1 MKKCLGCG
9 AILQDQDAKSKG
21 YVKKLDQDY
30 CQRCFRLNHYNDL
43 TLDMKD
49 EIMREDVL
57 KQLVKFD
64 DLFVL
69 VIDVM
74 AMEAAL
80 KEDICQS
87 LKDKDVILVINKYDT
102 LPKNVNIEKVEKYIE
117 ELIIRNLS
125 GSHLLDVLITHKKD
139 PYFNDLFFESIENSG
154 HDTMIFCGNV
164 NAGKSTIINK
174 LIDEQT
180 LTISRYPSTTL
191 DFNVMSFNGLKLIDS
206 PGLVDYSNMIM
217 QVPQSELKRLSI
229 SETIRP
235 LVFQFYE
242 DQSYLIDGIFRI
254 DVKAKEHNG
263 SIIFYINRGLDV
275 HRTKTINA
283 DSYYAKHLNEF
294 KMVAKEPKVR
304 NMKISQ
310 ASVEVVINGLGV
322 IALKGVKEISIH
334 TDKKIDIKT
343 RKSVF

>member
-9 AILQDQDAKSKG
+9 AILQDKDEKAQG
-21 YVKKLDQDY
+21 YVKKLEQDY
-30 CQRCFRLNHYNDL
+30 CQRCFRLSHYNDL
-43 TLDMKD
+43 TIDMKD
-49 EIMREDVL
+49 AIMREDVL
-57 KQLVKFD
+57 KQLQKLD
-64 DLFVL
+64 KLFIL

-74 AMEAAL
+74 AMESAL
-80 KEDICQS
+80 SKDIS
-87 LKDKDVILVINKYDT
+87 EVLKAKDLILVINKYDT
-102 LPKNVNIEKVEKYIE
+102 LPKNVNMEKMEKYIE
-117 ELIIRNLS
+117 ELVIRNLS
-125 GSHLLDVLITHKKD
+125 GSRILDVLVTHKKD
-139 PYFNDLFFESIENSG
+139 QYFNDLFFESVARSG
-154 HDTMIFCGNV
+154 HQSMVFCGNV

-174 LIDEQT
+174 LIAQET

-191 DFNVMSFNGLKLIDS
+191 DFNVMRFNDLELIDS

-217 QVPQSELKRLSI
+217 HVEQSELKRLMI

-254 DVKAKEHNG
+254 DVKAKDHNG
-263 SIIFYINRGLDV
+263 SIIFYINRALDV

-283 DSYYAKHLNEF
+283 DSYYQKHVDEF
-294 KMVAKEPKVR
+294 AMKPKNMYVR

-310 ASVEVVINGLGV
+310 ASVEVVVNGLGV
-322 IALKGVKEISIH
+322 IALKGVKEINIH

>member
-9 AILQDQDAKSKG
+9 AVLQDKDPNQQG
-21 YVKKLDQDY
+21 YVTKLEQNY

-43 TLDMKD
+43 TIDMKD
-49 EIMREDVL
+49 AILREDVL
-57 KQLVKFD
+57 NQLKDFNN
-64 DLFVL
+64 LFIL
-69 VIDVM
+69 VVDVM

-80 KEDICQS
+80 SQDICELLS
-87 LKDKDVILVINKYDT
+87 GKDLILVINKYDT
-102 LPKNVNIEKVEKYIE
+102 LPKNVNMEKVEKYIE
-117 ELIIRNLS
+117 ELVVRNLKQA
-125 GSHLLDVLITHKKD
+125 HILDILLTHKKD
-139 PYFNDLFFESIENSG
+139 QYFNDLFFESVRNSG
-154 HDTMIFCGNV
+154 YQSMVFCGNV

-174 LIDEQT
+174 LIDQQT

-191 DFNVMSFNGLKLIDS
+191 DFNVMSFDGLELIDS

-217 QVPQSELKRLSI
+217 HVEQSELKRLMI

-263 SIIFYINRGLDV
+263 SIIFYINRALDV
-275 HRTKTINA
+275 HRTKTSNA
-283 DSYYAKHLNEF
+283 DTYYTKHLDEF
-294 KMVAKEPKVR
+294 SMKPKNMYVR

-310 ASVEVVINGLGV
+310 AAVEIVVNGLGV
-322 IALKGVKEISIH
+322 IALKGVKEVNIH